1 MEVNT
6 KFYLVMI
13 IVIILIV
20 GVLGALIV
28 GSQYMFEKYKR
39 ENPHICNETT
49 NETNIYCYNVNHPVN
64 SSDGGYVIIF
74 GICILG
80 GML

>member
-28 GSQYMFEKYKR
+28 GSQYMFEKYKS
-39 ENPHICNETT
+39 EHPHIWNETK
-49 NETNIYCYNVNHPVN
+49 NEKKIYCKHKCA
-64 SSDGGYVIIF
+64 DEARKMRKGKK
-74 GICILG
+74 
-80 GML
+80 